1 MGGDIGDVNL
11 KRTVEEIKRLQEEAS
26 SLRQENIQLK
36 VSVRDH
42 TFEAKIEALPGVASA
57 RAPWVGFTLIWVFHS
72 LAKSL
77 IPNPNSLG
85 GIGVVTLKILS
96 QHNRA
101 ERTPKQSGTCI
112 LLVISFDHMS

>member
-42 TFEAKIEALPGVASA
+42 TFEAKIEALPGGCRISA
-57 RAPWVGFTLIWVFHS
+57 CTLGWVYFDLGVPLSCQVLNSQSEQPRRNWCSNPENLKSAQPSRKNTQTIWNVHFACNF
-72 LAKSL
+72 L
-77 IPNPNSLG
+77 
-85 GIGVVTLKILS
+85 
-96 QHNRA
+96 
-101 ERTPKQSGTCI
+101 
-112 LLVISFDHMS
+112 